1 MKLAKRSITEMGT
14 TIRDAAASTR
24 KTIRLIFIV
33 VAVILVASFGC
44 SIQSGYQTVSVTITH
59 HQ

>member
-1 MKLAKRSITEMGT
+1 MKLTKRSVTETGT
-14 TIRDAAASTR
+14 TIRDAIASTP

-33 VAVILVASFGC
+33 VVVILAASIGC
-44 SIQSGYQTVSVTITH
+44 SIQSGDQTVSVTITH